1 MSLQLAIQPVAMVLI
16 RNNQERLFTTKSDK
30 VALSAG
36 ALFKRINLLKPI
48 EHCL

>member
-36 ALFKRINLLKPI
+36 VYSNINLLNP
-48 EHCL
+48 